1 MNTITNN
8 PDHALTIAQ
17 RLIDDHIQAAQR
29 RAQIH
34 QLRAVRR
41 ASRRAERRPSHTATP
56 QATPPATRPA
66 TAPRAARASF
76 PHTVFGFLHGA
87 R

>member
-41 ASRRAERRPSHTATP
+41 AERRQSHTA
-56 QATPPATRPA
+56 ATPATTPATPSA
-66 TAPRAARASF
+66 TVPRTPRTSF
-76 PHTVFGFLHGA
+76 PQTVFGFLHGA